1 MSKKLIALITTVV
14 VMLAVASPATAQR
27 INVKTNALYW
37 LAMSPNLGVEFRINR
52 HMTFNLEGVVNR
64 VSGFKPYGVSNLS
77 TKGFAFEP
85 EARYWFSARPQAG
98 HFVGLTA
105 IAANYDLQFNDK
117 RHDGDLFGG
126 GITYGYSF
134 VLSRHWS
141 LETTI
146 GVGAV
151 YRQEKYSRNEE
162 ERAALDKPN
171 VSTVNFAPIKA
182 AVSFVYIIK

>member
-85 EARYWFSARPQAG
+85 EVRYWFSARPP
-98 HFVGLTA
+98 
-105 IAANYDLQFNDK
+105 
-117 RHDGDLFGG
+117 
-126 GITYGYSF
+126 S
-134 VLSRHWS
+134 
-141 LETTI
+141 
-146 GVGAV
+146 
-151 YRQEKYSRNEE
+151 
-162 ERAALDKPN
+162 
-171 VSTVNFAPIKA
+171 
-182 AVSFVYIIK
+182 

>member
-27 INVKTNALYW
+27 VSVKTNALYW
-37 LAMSPNLGVEFRINR
+37 TAASPNLGAEFRINR
-52 HMTFNLEGVVNR
+52 HITFNIETTYHR
-64 VSGFKPYGVSNLS
+64 FKGGKYD
-77 TKGFAFEP
+77 TRGFAFEP
-85 EARYWFSARPQAG
+85 EVRYWFSARPQAG
-98 HFVGLTA
+98 HFLGIAAV
-105 IAANYDLQFNDK
+105 AANYDFKLKQK

-141 LETTI
+141 LETTL

-162 ERAALDKPN
+162 ERASLDKPN

>member
-1 MSKKLIALITTVV
+1 MI
-14 VMLAVASPATAQR
+14 VAD
-27 INVKTNALYW
+27 
-37 LAMSPNLGVEFRINR
+37 FRQ
-52 HMTFNLEGVVNR
+52 L
-64 VSGFKPYGVSNLS
+64 
-77 TKGFAFEP
+77 
-85 EARYWFSARPQAG
+85 
-98 HFVGLTA
+98 
-105 IAANYDLQFNDK
+105 NDK

>member
-105 IAANYDLQFNDK
+105 VAANYDLQ
-117 RHDGDLFGG
+117 
-126 GITYGYSF
+126 F

>member
-105 IAANYDLQFNDK
+105 VAANYDLQLNPN
-117 RHDGDLFGG
+117 R
-126 GITYGYSF
+126 
-134 VLSRHWS
+134 S
-141 LETTI
+141 L
-146 GVGAV
+146 
-151 YRQEKYSRNEE
+151 
-162 ERAALDKPN
+162 
-171 VSTVNFAPIKA
+171 
-182 AVSFVYIIK
+182 

>member
-1 MSKKLIALITTVV
+1 MSKKLIAFITTVV

-105 IAANYDLQFNDK
+105 VAANYDYSSTINVTTAISSVVVSPMAIASYLVATGVLRLQLALVPCIAK
-117 RHDGDLFGG
+117 RSIHVTKRSVPLL
-126 GITYGYSF
+126 T
-134 VLSRHWS
+134 SR
-141 LETTI
+141 T
-146 GVGAV
+146 
-151 YRQEKYSRNEE
+151 
-162 ERAALDKPN
+162 
-171 VSTVNFAPIKA
+171 
-182 AVSFVYIIK
+182 

>member
-1 MSKKLIALITTVV
+1 MSKKLIAFITTVV

-105 IAANYDLQFNDK
+105 VAANYDLQFNDK

-126 GITYGYSF
+126 GITLAIASYLVATGALRLRLALVPCIAKRSIH
-134 VLSRHWS
+134 VTKRSVPLLTSR
-141 LETTI
+141 T
-146 GVGAV
+146 
-151 YRQEKYSRNEE
+151 
-162 ERAALDKPN
+162 
-171 VSTVNFAPIKA
+171 
-182 AVSFVYIIK
+182 